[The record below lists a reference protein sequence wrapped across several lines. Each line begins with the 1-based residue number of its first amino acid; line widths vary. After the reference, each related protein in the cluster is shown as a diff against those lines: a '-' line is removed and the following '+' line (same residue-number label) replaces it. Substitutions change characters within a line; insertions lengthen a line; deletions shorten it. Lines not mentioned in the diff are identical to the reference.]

1 MTHDILSVKLYEL
14 DKAIG
19 QMHSRIEQGEMDCP
33 EQVEKDIQELRRECR
48 ENREMLHNKMKYSK
62 AKLVGRIAE
71 AYDKVD
77 QVIQIAQ
84 EQLGISFTEETKVVG
99 ERIRYYRKQQKLTLR
114 ELGEKCG
121 FMNRGDV
128 RIAQYENGSRTPK
141 TGTLKR
147 IAAALGVEPEELFC
161 EDCRKCMFLKNYYRK
176 KRGHLIP
183 DEGIDEDYSYRKHAD
198 PDDEG
203 ILYDNLD

>member
-84 EQLGISFTEETKVVG
+84 EQLGISYTEETTKELSAENKILNASLSAG
-99 ERIRYYRKQQKLTLR
+99 LRPGSADGSSLRFEYKGIRLLLVHAAY
-114 ELGEKCG
+114 
-121 FMNRGDV
+121 V
-128 RIAQYENGSRTPK
+128 R
-141 TGTLKR
+141 
-147 IAAALGVEPEELFC
+147 
-161 EDCRKCMFLKNYYRK
+161 
-176 KRGHLIP
+176 
-183 DEGIDEDYSYRKHAD
+183 
-198 PDDEG
+198 
-203 ILYDNLD
+203 